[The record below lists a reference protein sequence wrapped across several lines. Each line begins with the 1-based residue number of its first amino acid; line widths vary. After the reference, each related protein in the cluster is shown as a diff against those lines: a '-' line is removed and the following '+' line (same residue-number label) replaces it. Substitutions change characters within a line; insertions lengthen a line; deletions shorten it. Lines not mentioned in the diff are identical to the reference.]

1 MMDCSIVDTEGLL
14 SLVELHLGVQSEV
27 RDNLARV
34 VDYYRLLHNHYQE
47 WYDKYDYS
55 PKMLIKTDNIDIT
68 CDDDW
73 QQVFGQIKDKM
84 QALGIGD

>member
-1 MMDCSIVDTEGLL
+1 KKRGRSYEQPTETNGL
-14 SLVELHLGVQSEV
+14 E
-27 RDNLARV
+27 
-34 VDYYRLLHNHYQE
+34 DYYRLLHNHYQE

-84 QALGIGD
+84 QELGI